1 MTENGTVAEPESW
14 LAFVYAA
21 LSEPGGFITVRSG
34 PPNLYA
40 QAMNHQGDFVLEYRD
55 GSADQHYQARGVS
68 KADIAQALAQWTHG
82 GREFIADHEWDRLQ
96 EEAPTTLE

>member
-1 MTENGTVAEPESW
+1 MTANGTVAEPESW

-40 QAMNHQGDFVLEYRD
+40 QAINHQGDFVLEFRD
-55 GSADQHYQARGVS
+55 GSADEHYQAREAS
-68 KADIAQALAQWTHG
+68 RADIAQALSQWMNG
-82 GREFIADHEWDRLQ
+82 RREFIADHEWDRLQ
-96 EEAPTTLE
+96 EETTTAPE